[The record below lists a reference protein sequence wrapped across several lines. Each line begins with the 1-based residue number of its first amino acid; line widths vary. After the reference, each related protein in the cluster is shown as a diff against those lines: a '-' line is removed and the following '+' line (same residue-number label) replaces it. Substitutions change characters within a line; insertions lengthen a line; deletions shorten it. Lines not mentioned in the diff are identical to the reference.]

1 MSFIDA
7 KHNAMMNNDWYKVT
21 DPKDIITPALLVY
34 PNRIEKNIGT
44 MIAMA
49 GGTSNLR
56 PHIKTHKTAE
66 IIKLQL
72 KHGIQKFKCATI
84 AEAEL
89 LGKCGAENILLAMQP
104 VGPNIDRFFS
114 LIAEYPN
121 STFSTIVDDRQ
132 IIEQIAET
140 AEGKGIQVSLWLDI
154 NNGMNRTG
162 IQPNAQAV
170 ELYKNLYKNPNLLAA
185 GLHVYDGHIH
195 NKDLSE
201 REEKCNKDFEA
212 VLDLKKS
219 LEELDI
225 PVPCIVVGGSPTF
238 PIHLKREGVETSP
251 GTTLLW
257 DAGYAAS
264 YKDMDF
270 IPAAVLLTRV
280 ISKPKSNLVCFDLGH
295 KHLASEMTFPR
306 VLLLEG
312 EECTQIG
319 QSEEHLV
326 VQCLNDDKFK
336 VGDVAYAIPV
346 HICPTVAKY
355 KEVLTIVDG
364 NQTGSWK
371 VAARNLIINI

>member
-1 MSFIDA
+1 
-7 KHNAMMNNDWYKVT
+7 MMNNDWYKIT
-21 DPKDIITPALLVY
+21 DPENIITPALLVY
-34 PNRIEKNIGT
+34 PDRIEKNIAT

-49 GGTSNLR
+49 GGTQYLR
-56 PHIKTHKTAE
+56 PHIKTHKTSE
-66 IIKLQL
+66 IVHLQM
-72 KHGIQKFKCATI
+72 KHGIKKFKCATI

-89 LGKCGAENILLAMQP
+89 LGKCGVKDILLAMQP
-104 VGPNIDRFFS
+104 VGPNIDRFFG

-121 STFSTIVDDRQ
+121 STFSTIVDDLE
-132 IIEQIAET
+132 IIEQIAGI
-140 AEGKGIQVSLWLDI
+140 ADGKGIQVPLWLDI

-170 ELYKNLYKNPNLLAA
+170 ELCKHIYKKPNLLAA

-201 REEKCNKDFEA
+201 REEKCNEDFEA
-212 VLDLKKS
+212 VLDLRRT

-225 PVPCIVVGGSPTF
+225 HVPCIVAGGSPTF

-270 IPAAVLLTRV
+270 IPAAVLLTRA
-280 ISKPKSNLVCFDLGH
+280 ISKPKPNLVCFDLGH
-295 KHLASEMTFPR
+295 KHMAPEMTFPR

-312 EECTQIG
+312 EGCTQIG

-326 VQCLNDDKFK
+326 VQCLDEDKFK

-355 KEVLTIVDG
+355 NEVLTVVDG
-364 NQTGSWK
+364 SLTSSWK
-371 VAARNLIINI
+371 VAARNLKINI